1 MYSSELSFC
10 FNPYRIMVVSIGILL
25 TIYESFAT
33 EVRNGQIYS
42 FLMNQT
48 NSKAEYQQRISISIL
63 VLVVILVV
71 LFIQIRIKVDYWK
84 KRQQVLPFAQNL
96 DHNENEN
103 FGEYNKGTIFFVLT
117 LAVMSGIIVFL
128 KLILVQNDNPNFHL
142 RRLKVMVGGNAVLF
156 NVMPLV
162 LILRNKNITD
172 HVLKFFGLTS
182 TPSHVINLSPVNDPN
197 NNFPEANNVYVIEEI
212 PEVQQPPLNENHSE
226 TSVANMSTDIHQPH
240 VNQNISE
247 PNLQLNSS
255 SLPNVD
261 C

>member
-1 MYSSELSFC
+1 MK
-10 FNPYRIMVVSIGILL
+10 
-25 TIYESFAT
+25 
-33 EVRNGQIYS
+33 NGQIYS
-42 FLMNQT
+42 FLLNKT
-48 NSKAEYQQRISISIL
+48 NSKAKYQQRISISIL

-117 LAVMSGIIVFL
+117 LAVVSGIIVFL

-142 RRLKVMVGGNAVLF
+142 RRLKVMVGGNAILF
-156 NVMPLV
+156 NVVPLV
-162 LILRNKNITD
+162 LIIRNKNITD
-172 HVLKFFGLTS
+172 HVLKFFGIVS
-182 TPSHVINLSPVNDPN
+182 TPSHVTNTPHTIDPN
-197 NNFPEANNVYVIEEI
+197 NNYPNAANENVMIEI
-212 PEVQQPPLNENHSE
+212 PANHQSPRPQIL
-226 TSVANMSTDIHQPH
+226 SVRALAS
-240 VNQNISE
+240 
-247 PNLQLNSS
+247 NSN

>member
-1 MYSSELSFC
+1 MK
-10 FNPYRIMVVSIGILL
+10 
-25 TIYESFAT
+25 
-33 EVRNGQIYS
+33 NGQIYS
-42 FLMNQT
+42 FLLNKT
-48 NSKAEYQQRISISIL
+48 NSKAKYQQRISISIL

-117 LAVMSGIIVFL
+117 LAVVSGIIVFL

-182 TPSHVINLSPVNDPN
+182 TPSHAINLSPVNDPN
-197 NNFPEANNVYVIEEI
+197 NNFPEANDVNAIEEI
-212 PEVQQPPLNENHSE
+212 PETQQPPMNENQSE
-226 TSVANMSTDIHQPH
+226 TPLANMNTVGEFPDIRQPH
-240 VNQNISE
+240 VNQILSE
-247 PNLQLNSS
+247 PNLALNAS